1 MGSESLVRRFPESVL
16 TQEMAE
22 VLTSVSEAEAQA
34 HGRNLRLEQ
43 VLV

>member
-1 MGSESLVRRFPESVL
+1 MRSESLVQRFPESVAA
-16 TQEMAE
+16 QAKAE